1 MIQEFALYSRTF
13 TIAEPDDFVPNLPDP
28 AVSSAWRRVLDR
40 VHIVLDEWE
49 GTDDVQSPAGRKY
62 TAELTY
68 SPGWVCLSVR
78 HPSTDGPTQIEV
90 MHGVA
95 MIIEEETRGAE

>member
-1 MIQEFALYSRTF
+1 MIQEFAFYSSTF

-49 GTDDVQSPAGRKY
+49 GRTTSNLMPA
-62 TAELTY
+62 A
-68 SPGWVCLSVR
+68 
-78 HPSTDGPTQIEV
+78 STPLN
-90 MHGVA
+90 
-95 MIIEEETRGAE
+95 